1 MSGQAI
7 IETKDLTKNYGTFT
21 AVDHLNLSIEEGDIF
36 GFLGPN
42 GAGKTTLLHVIA
54 GALKGD
60 SGEIFHDGRKI
71 DTGSLQ
77 WRRTLAYVLDDG
89 GVIPLLTVE
98 EQIYL
103 QSVLTGVERS
113 ESGERTRRVIDLLEL
128 YKYREYRG
136 DELSAGV
143 RKRLG
148 IGLGIVR
155 DADVF
160 LFDEPYSSLDL
171 QGAAVFDRILEALK
185 SSGRIVLVASH
196 SFPSPAGLYNRL
208 WSLAAGVIVDRA
220 NEREVHDRLD
230 KPAPSGGLSGH
241 GEIDLPWIVQST

>member
-1 MSGQAI
+1 MLRIRDIVVTRGR
-7 IETKDLTKNYGTFT
+7 KPVLNGLTASADK
-21 AVDHLNLSIEEGDIF
+21 GDVVAL
-36 GFLGPN
+36 LGPN

-103 QSVLTGVERS
+103 QSVLTGVDRS

-128 YKYREYRG
+128 CKYRDYRG